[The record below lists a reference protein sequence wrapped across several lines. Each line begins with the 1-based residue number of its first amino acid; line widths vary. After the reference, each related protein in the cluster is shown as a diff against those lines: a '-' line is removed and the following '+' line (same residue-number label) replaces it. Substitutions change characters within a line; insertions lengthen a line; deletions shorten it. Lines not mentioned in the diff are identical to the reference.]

1 MQNTVQFLSFTQNV
15 LMYREFTESL
25 KGFLAELEETRV
37 GDRRLASVTFDV
49 RAGKVD
55 LVFEDAEPNVHGSLL
70 AAYES
75 ETEGMKREWQ
85 ANFERWQKR
94 HYGAITRADY
104 QERADIEL
112 RELLNSAFLMP
123 EDDMLNKEKL
133 AKATAELEK
142 KNLPVVHAAK
152 YALMCDLLKN
162 ENGIFSFDE
171 TDRLEL
177 YIEDNEF
184 NISKKNVV
192 ALLRFKFAMN
202 YLTPYLHEETQD
214 EQTYLSTQDQALQ
227 KRILGYVSH
236 GDWQMPATFDNVRA
250 WLSTLFGGDTAG
262 LDEED
267 VEKTRAFRDFFKGG
281 RAGEDTDRVELS
293 MANILGYLMSYQ
305 LLAGGQKQISTEF
318 FGNDGQVNNINKGKN
333 GEGSQAFKN
342 LIPLM
347 DKYRVRVIV

>member
-1 MQNTVQFLSFTQNV
+1 MTDEQKIKALQSILGQGAQIQQINFGDGTQNFYV
-15 LMYREFTESL
+15 GKAMDEKSGFACEAEVVDVEVAQES
-25 KGFLAELEETRV
+25 K
-37 GDRRLASVTFDV
+37 S
-49 RAGKVD
+49 
-55 LVFEDAEPNVHGSLL
+55 
-70 AAYES
+70 S
-75 ETEGMKREWQ
+75 E
-85 ANFERWQKR
+85 
-94 HYGAITRADY
+94 
-104 QERADIEL
+104 ERADI
-112 RELLNSAFLMP
+112 RII
-123 EDDMLNKEKL
+123 
-133 AKATAELEK
+133 T
-142 KNLPVVHAAK
+142 
-152 YALMCDLLKN
+152 
-162 ENGIFSFDE
+162 
-171 TDRLEL
+171 
-177 YIEDNEF
+177 
-184 NISKKNVV
+184 
-192 ALLRFKFAMN
+192 
-202 YLTPYLHEETQD
+202 
-214 EQTYLSTQDQALQ
+214 LSSQDQALL

-281 RAGEDTDRVELS
+281 RAGEDTDRVEVS